1 MKKQVKIAAAKKITV
16 RQVFNHTAS
25 PVDKF
30 CLGVT
35 SERSWTKT
43 KNLNFTE
50 QNDLFFFNETSG
62 VFFAASISTISNWGK
77 KIVNFISCSIILSL
91 YPTWY
96 SVWCFVVRATNKLEN
111 EIKIF
116 VGDTAKFPLFVDLIF
131 PVTESAQN
139 SQKHSLASYWWYRKL
154 SAEKFLGF
162 HNFCRIVFLL
172 ISNENEFKTI

>member
-50 QNDLFFFNETSG
+50 QNDLFFFLTKLAE
-62 VFFAASISTISNWGK
+62 F
-77 KIVNFISCSIILSL
+77 SL
-91 YPTWY
+91 
-96 SVWCFVVRATNKLEN
+96 RH
-111 EIKIF
+111 
-116 VGDTAKFPLFVDLIF
+116 LFQLFQI
-131 PVTESAQN
+131 EE
-139 SQKHSLASYWWYRKL
+139 KKL
-154 SAEKFLGF
+154 SILYHVQLYLAYTQLDIQFDVLSYGLQT
-162 HNFCRIVFLL
+162 N
-172 ISNENEFKTI
+172 